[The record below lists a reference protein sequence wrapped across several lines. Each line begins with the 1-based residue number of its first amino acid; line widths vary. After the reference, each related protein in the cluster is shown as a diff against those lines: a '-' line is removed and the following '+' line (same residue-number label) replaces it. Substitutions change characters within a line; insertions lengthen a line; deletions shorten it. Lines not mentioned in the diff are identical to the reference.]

1 MITPDDPRHGSPAG
15 YTQGCREACCRRAKK
30 NDRLERERMMA
41 AGHEFSIPRE
51 RVVRKIHA
59 LMAMGW
65 TSTLIGEVMGQSGQ
79 SVMQFTRLAKD
90 TCFAA
95 VAERYDAAYRALEM
109 KVPPDDIY
117 TRRMKNKARKAGWL
131 PPLAWEDIDAGV
143 LATADETT
151 GRPFLDRFDEDE
163 IDYVLQY
170 HDFTRRLSKFEKA
183 EVVRRWLADGRSER
197 SLCALTGW
205 REGRYRDPRPTNQEA
220 A

>member
-15 YTQGCREACCRRAKK
+15 YTQGCRELCCSRAKK
-30 NDRLERERMMA
+30 ADRLERERMMA
-41 AGHEFSIPRE
+41 DGHEFSVPRE
-51 RVVRKIHA
+51 RIVRKLHA

-79 SVMQFTRLAKD
+79 SVMQFTYL
-90 TCFAA
+90 TTPCFAK
-95 VAERYDAAYRALEM
+95 VAERYDAAYRQLEM
-109 KVPPDDIY
+109 KIPPDNAY

-143 LATADETT
+143 LAEAE
-151 GRPFLDRFDEDE
+151 REVPINERFDEDE

-170 HDFTRRLSKFEKA
+170 HDFSRRLSKYEKS

-205 REGRYRDPRPTNQEA
+205 REGRYRDPRPTHQEA